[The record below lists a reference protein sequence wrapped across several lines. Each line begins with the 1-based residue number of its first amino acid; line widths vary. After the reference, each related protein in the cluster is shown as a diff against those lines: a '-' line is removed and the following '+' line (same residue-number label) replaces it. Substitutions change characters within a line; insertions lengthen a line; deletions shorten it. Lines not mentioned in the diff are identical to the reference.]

1 MAGGSLNASAG
12 VLIEEENIYKNGMNT
27 IIPAAITINEI
38 LKLIIL
44 FLVELVIM
52 YPPVTC

>member
-38 LKLIIL
+38 LKLII
-44 FLVELVIM
+44 VYM
-52 YPPVTC
+52 SKS